1 MTRRSSTGR
10 AGWAGSTLAALLA
23 LVILGAPATAAPRP
37 ADRPIVVDKGIL
49 RWADTRREVALFGV
63 NYYAPFCMD
72 YTALG
77 TLGADRDAT
86 IRRDVAQF
94 VRLGLD
100 LVRLHTF
107 DREISD
113 GEGNLVDNEHLRL
126 LDLLLSECKRNGIY
140 AVLTPIA
147 WWPAGRPTQGFSD
160 RFTMPQMI
168 TDPAAWAAQRRYLN
182 QFLRHRNRYT
192 GLAYGAD
199 PMVAASE
206 LINEPIPPTGTTD
219 PQVTAHIDALT
230 EAVRGAG
237 CAKPVFYN
245 GWGNRLAAV
254 ARSKADGCTFG
265 WYPTGLVAGAE
276 LRADFL
282 PRVADFAEMRSPNLR
297 GKAVGVYEFD
307 AADVAEPY
315 MYPAMARAFRAGGAQ
330 FAAQFQYDATPLAP
344 TNVNWQTHYLNLLCT
359 PRKAVSF
366 MIAADAFRSLPR
378 LHPMRTHPA
387 NARFGEFRVSHAQG
401 LSERVSAT
409 AFLYSNNTATRPP
422 KPALLTRVAGCG
434 SSPVVAYEGSG
445 AYFLDRVQPGLWRLE
460 VTPDV
465 VWVDDPFGATGL
477 GREVARLL
485 HRDRRL
491 SLKLPDLGGEFQA
504 MRTDAGRWVACRGG
518 SVTVRPGVTYLRRK
532 GLAVAPPSGG
542 PAPLWLPAEVAGK
555 AARVRHAAPR
565 VWPTSKD
572 LSVRCSVA
580 PPSGATS
587 TPPVWLEW
595 RLHGSTDWAQRA
607 MRPATAF
614 EVSAVLPGAGLAA
627 GELQYRVRVG
637 NGPSA
642 PVFPGGQ
649 PSTGP
654 ELPPAT
660 LWEQGAGVAA
670 PAMAISGAPGETAA
684 TEVGTSPYGPS
695 LRMSATGFGDPPS
708 CAAVRLPAVGA
719 PAGSGAA
726 VVLRARALRP
736 GTTSVEIGLVQR
748 DGHAFGGEVH
758 LTTDWSDVRLPLA
771 SMRPLWGEWQ
781 GRPDPAQLR
790 EISFIFGSWLYGS
803 DGKRPH
809 GLEVQRVR
817 LEPEP
822 QAWRVALTPV
832 DAPIPLIMGDMV
844 PAMQGGTSARAH
856 TVGGSR
862 GPALRVET
870 PGFGVAPDSASFR
883 IDLAD
888 ALAPWRG
895 ALGRRPGLRIRARST
910 EASTTAVE
918 LVALEV
924 DGTPW
929 GANVPLTPEW
939 RDVTLRWE
947 ELRFFPHWAHPAG
960 RGGPKD
966 RLRPERLAALN
977 FCFGSW
983 LYPKDFGQ
991 RHGFDIEGVWL
1002 DAP

>member
-1 MTRRSSTGR
+1 MRSATSWAAR
-10 AGWAGSTLAALLA
+10 AWMGLAAALA
-23 LVILGAPATAAPRP
+23 VVGAGAAQARP
-37 ADRPIVVDKGIL
+37 ADRPIIVDKGIL

-72 YTALG
+72 FAALG

-126 LDLLLSECKRNGIY
+126 LDLLLAECKRNGIY

-147 WWPAGRPTQGFSD
+147 WWPAGRTTQGFSD

-168 TDPAAWAAQRRYLN
+168 TDPVAQAAQRRYLD

-199 PMVAASE
+199 PMVAAIE
-206 LINEPIPPTGTTD
+206 LINEPIPPSGTTD
-219 PQVTAHIDALT
+219 AQVTAYIDALT
-230 EAVRGAG
+230 EAVRAAG
-237 CAKPVFYN
+237 CSKPVFFN

-254 ARSKADGCTFG
+254 ARSQADGCTFG
-265 WYPTGLVAGAE
+265 WYPTGLVAGQE

-282 PRVADFAEMRSPNLR
+282 PRVADYPEMRSPDLG

-359 PRKAVSF
+359 PRKALSF
-366 MIAADAFRSLPR
+366 MIAAEAFRGLPR
-378 LHPMRTHPA
+378 LHTMRAHPA

-409 AFLYSNNTATRPP
+409 TFLYSNSTATRPP
-422 KPALLTRVAGCG
+422 KPGLLTRIAGCG
-434 SSPVVAYEGSG
+434 SSPVAAYEGSG
-445 AYFLDRVQPGLWRLE
+445 AYFLDRVRPGLWRLE

-491 SLKLPDLGGEFQA
+491 TLRLPDLGGDFQA
-504 MRTDAGRWVACRGG
+504 MRSGNERWIACLGG
-518 SVTVRPGVTYLRRK
+518 SITVRPGVTFLRRRGVSTAIPA
-532 GLAVAPPSGG
+532 GL
-542 PAPLWLPAEVAGK
+542 PAPLWLPEE
-555 AARVRHAAPR
+555 ARGLPARIRHAAPR
-565 VWPTSKD
+565 VWPAGKEMH
-572 LSVRCSVA
+572 LRCSVA
-580 PPSGATS
+580 PASGVGSAQPVRVEWLHRGAWQGRSMRS
-587 TPPVWLEW
+587 T
-595 RLHGSTDWAQRA
+595 
-607 MRPATAF
+607 TAF
-614 EVSAVLPGAGLAA
+614 EYACTIPA
-627 GELQYRVRVG
+627 GELPSDRLEYRIRVG
-637 NGPSA
+637 EGPGA
-642 PVFPGGQ
+642 PVFPGGR
-649 PSTGP
+649 PAIGP
-654 ELPPAT
+654 EPAAVT
-660 LWEQGAGVAA
+660 LWEQKAGAAV
-670 PAMAISGAPGETAA
+670 PALELSGAPGQTATA
-684 TEVGTSPYGPS
+684 RVAASPDGPS
-695 LRMSATGFGDPPS
+695 LHLAATGFGDPPS
-708 CAAVRLPAVGA
+708 CAAIQLRATAARPAPGA
-719 PAGSGAA
+719 SL
-726 VVLRARALRP
+726 VLRARALYP
-736 GTTSVEIGLVQR
+736 ETTSVEVGLLQA
-748 DGHAFGGEVH
+748 DGKAFGAEMP
-758 LTTDWSDVRLPLA
+758 LTTEWSEVRLPLDA
-771 SMRPLWGEWQ
+771 LRPLWGAWQ
-781 GRPDPAQLR
+781 GRPDPAQVR
-790 EISFIFGSWLYGS
+790 QVRFTFGSWLYVTA
-803 DGKRPH
+803 GKRPH
-809 GLEVQRVR
+809 GLEVQRLR

-822 QAWRVALTPV
+822 QAWRVELLPST
-832 DAPIPLIMGDMV
+832 DPLRLVAGDLV
-844 PAMQGGTSARAH
+844 PAIQGGTRARAH

-862 GPALRVET
+862 SPALRVET
-870 PGFGVAPDSASFR
+870 PGFGPAPDAASFR

-895 ALGRRPGLRIRARST
+895 SLARRPGLRIRARAT
-910 EASTTAVE
+910 EASTTAIE
-918 LVALEV
+918 FVALEA

-929 GANVPLTPEW
+929 GATVPLTTEW
-939 RDVTLRWE
+939 RDITLRWE

-960 RGGPKD
+960 RGGPQD
-966 RLRPERLAALN
+966 RLLPERLASLN
-977 FCFGSW
+977 FCFGAW
-983 LYPKDFGQ
+983 LYPKDFDQ